1 MNIYLNRS
9 KWQAFLFF
17 FAILIGVGSLI
28 YTQFLVR
35 SLKAEERKKV
45 EMWAEATRLINS
57 ADSTQNLD
65 FLLTIIQNNNTV
77 PVILTDGHDNIID
90 TRNLGQIKT
99 DDPGFMGAK
108 IEKMKSDN
116 QPIIIELGNGFTNRI
131 YYKDSIILSQLIY
144 YPFIQLGFI
153 ILFILASYLALSSSR
168 KAEQNRVW
176 VGMSKE
182 TAHQLG
188 TPTTSLSGWVEILQ
202 NNYPDIPVI
211 KELALDVKRLEKV
224 TERFSRIGS
233 KPSLAEENIKSLIQN
248 SVNYLQTR
256 SSSKVLFVLPFS
268 ADDEINIPV
277 NPALFE
283 WVIENVCKNAMDAM
297 EGDGEITIRVEEEG
311 KFAVIDIY
319 DTGKGMPKSA
329 YKKIFN
335 PGYTTK
341 KRGWGLGLSLAKRI
355 VEEYHNGKIFVKSS
369 EIGKGTCI
377 RIMMKNG
384 KG

>member
-1 MNIYLNRS
+1 MNIFRNRNN
-9 KWQAFLFF
+9 WQVFLFL
-17 FAILIGVGSLI
+17 FAVLIGVGSLI

-45 EMWAEATRLINS
+45 EMWAEATRLINT

-65 FLLTIIQNNNTV
+65 FLLSIIENNNTV
-77 PVILTDGHDNIID
+77 PVILTDGSDNIIA
-90 TRNLGQIKT
+90 TRNIEQVKIEDSGL
-99 DDPGFMGAK
+99 MGVRL
-108 IEKMKSDN
+108 EKMKSDN
-116 QPIIIELGNGFTNRI
+116 DPIIIDLGNGTSNRI
-131 YYKDSIILSQLIY
+131 YYKDSIILSQLMY

-188 TPTTSLSGWVEILQ
+188 TPTTSMSGWIEILQ
-202 NNYPDIPVI
+202 NNYPDNPVT

-233 KPSLAEENIKSLIQN
+233 KPSLTQENIISLIQN
-248 SVNYLQTR
+248 SVNYLKTR

-268 ADDEINIPV
+268 ADEEINIPV
-277 NPALFE
+277 NPPLFE
-283 WVIENVCKNAMDAM
+283 WVIENVCKNAIDAM
-297 EGDGEITIRVEEEG
+297 EGDGEITIRVAEAE
-311 KFAVIDIY
+311 KHAIIDIS

-329 YKKIFN
+329 WKKVFN
-335 PGYTTK
+335 PGFTTK

-355 VEEYHNGKIFVKSS
+355 IEEYHHGKIFVKSS

-377 RIMMKNG
+377 RIMMKTG
-384 KG
+384 IV

>member
-1 MNIYLNRS
+1 MNIYRNRS
-9 KWQAFLFF
+9 KWKILFFLF
-17 FAILIGVGSLI
+17 AIIIGIGSLI
-28 YTQFLVR
+28 YTQYLVR

-57 ADSTQNLD
+57 ADSTQNLE
-65 FLLTIIQNNNTV
+65 FLFSIIENNSTV
-77 PVILTDGHDNIID
+77 PVILTDGHDNIIAA
-90 TRNLGQIKT
+90 RNIEQGKIE
-99 DDPGFMGAK
+99 DPGFMGQK
-108 IEKMKSDN
+108 LEKMKSSGK
-116 QPIIIELGNGFTNRI
+116 PIIIDLGNGFTNHI

-144 YPFIQLGFI
+144 YPYIQLGFI
-153 ILFILASYLALSSSR
+153 ILFILVSFLALSSSR
-168 KAEQNRVW
+168 RAEQSRVW
-176 VGMSKE
+176 VGLSKE

-202 NNYPDIPVI
+202 NNYPDIPVT

-233 KPSLAEENIKSLIQN
+233 KPSLSKENILSLIQN
-248 SVNYLQTR
+248 SVDYLKSR

-283 WVIENVCKNAMDAM
+283 WVIENVCKNAIDAM
-297 EGDGEITIRVEEEG
+297 EGDGAITIRVEEAE
-311 KFAVIDIY
+311 KHAIIDIT
-319 DTGKGMPKSA
+319 DTGKGIPKSA

-335 PGYTTK
+335 PGFTTK

-355 VEEYHNGKIFVKSS
+355 IEEYHNGKIYVKSS

-384 KG
+384 NH

>member
-1 MNIYLNRS
+1 MNIFRNRNN
-9 KWQAFLFF
+9 WQISLFL

-45 EMWAEATRLINS
+45 EMWAEATRLINR

-65 FLLTIIQNNNTV
+65 FLLSIIENNNTV
-77 PVILTDGHDNIID
+77 PVILTDGSDNIIA
-90 TRNLGQIKT
+90 TRNIEQVKI
-99 DDPGFMGAK
+99 DDSGLMGVK
-108 IEKMKSDN
+108 LEKMKSDN
-116 QPIIIELGNGFTNRI
+116 EPIIIDLGNGSTNRI

-153 ILFILASYLALSSSR
+153 ILFILVSYLALSSSR

-188 TPTTSLSGWVEILQ
+188 TPTTSMSGWIERLQ
-202 NNYPDIPVI
+202 ATYPENPVM

-233 KPSLAEENIKSLIQN
+233 KPSLTQENITSLIQN
-248 SVNYLQTR
+248 SVNYLKTR
-256 SSSKVLFVLPFS
+256 SSSKILFVLPFS
-268 ADDEINIPV
+268 ADEEINIPV
-277 NPALFE
+277 NPPLFE
-283 WVIENVCKNAMDAM
+283 WVIENVCKNAIDAM
-297 EGDGEITIRVEEEG
+297 EGDGEITIRVEEAE
-311 KFAVIDIY
+311 KHAIIDIS

-329 YKKIFN
+329 WKKVFN
-335 PGYTTK
+335 PGFTTK

-355 VEEYHNGKIFVKSS
+355 IEEYHHGKIFVKTS
-369 EIGKGTCI
+369 EIGRGTCI
-377 RIMMKNG
+377 RIIMKTG
-384 KG
+384 ID

>member
-9 KWQAFLFF
+9 KWQIFLFL

-35 SLKAEERKKV
+35 SLKAEERNKV
-45 EMWAEATRLINS
+45 EMWAEATRLINT

-77 PVILTDGHDNIID
+77 PVILSDGHDNIID
-90 TRNLGQIKT
+90 TRNLGQLKS
-99 DDPGFMGAK
+99 DDPGYLGLK

-116 QPIIIELGNGFTNRI
+116 EPIIIELGNGFTNRI
-131 YYKDSIILSQLIY
+131 YYKDSIILSQLMY

-153 ILFILASYLALSSSR
+153 ILFIIASYLALSSSR

-233 KPSLAEENIKSLIQN
+233 KPSLSEENVKSLIQN

-311 KFAVIDIY
+311 KFALIDIY
-319 DTGKGMPKSA
+319 DTGKGIPKSA

-335 PGYTTK
+335 PGFTTK

-355 VEEYHNGKIFVKSS
+355 IEEYHNGRIFVKSS

>member
-1 MNIYLNRS
+1 MNIFRNRNN
-9 KWQAFLFF
+9 WQIFLFL

-35 SLKAEERKKV
+35 SLKTEERKKV

-65 FLLTIIQNNNTV
+65 FLLSIIENNNTV
-77 PVILTDGHDNIID
+77 PVILTDASDNIIA
-90 TRNLGQIKT
+90 TRNIEQVKIEDTGT
-99 DDPGFMGAK
+99 MGVK
-108 IEKMKSDN
+108 LEKMKSDN
-116 QPIIIELGNGFTNRI
+116 QPIIIDLANGSTNRI

-153 ILFILASYLALSSSR
+153 ILFILVSYLALSSSR

-176 VGMSKE
+176 LGLSKE

-188 TPTTSLSGWVEILQ
+188 TPTTSLTGWVELLQ
-202 NNYPDIPVI
+202 NNYPDLPVT

-233 KPSLAEENIKSLIQN
+233 KPSLTQENILGLILN
-248 SVNYLQTR
+248 SVNYLKSR

-268 ADDEINIPV
+268 ADDEINLPV

-283 WVIENVCKNAMDAM
+283 WVVENVCKNGIDAM
-297 EGDGEITIRVEEEG
+297 EGNGEITIKVEEEE
-311 KFAVIDIY
+311 KYAVIDIS
-319 DTGKGMPKSA
+319 DTGKGMPKSSW
-329 YKKIFN
+329 KKVFS

-355 VEEYHNGKIFVKSS
+355 IEEYHHGKIFVKSS
-369 EIGKGTCI
+369 EPGKGTCI
-377 RIMMKNG
+377 RIMMKTG
-384 KG
+384 IV

>member
-1 MNIYLNRS
+1 LNIYRNRS
-9 KWQAFLFF
+9 KWKILFFLF
-17 FAILIGVGSLI
+17 AIIIGIGSLI
-28 YTQFLVR
+28 YTQYLVR

-57 ADSTQNLD
+57 ADSTQNLE
-65 FLLTIIQNNNTV
+65 FLFSIIENNSTV
-77 PVILTDGHDNIID
+77 PVILTDGHDNIIAA
-90 TRNLGQIKT
+90 RNIEQGKIE
-99 DDPGFMGAK
+99 DPGFMGQK
-108 IEKMKSDN
+108 LEKMKSTGE
-116 QPIIIELGNGFTNRI
+116 PIIIDLGNGFTNHI

-144 YPFIQLGFI
+144 YPYIQLGFI
-153 ILFILASYLALSSSR
+153 ILFILVSFLALSSSR
-168 KAEQNRVW
+168 RAEQSRVW
-176 VGMSKE
+176 VGLSKE

-202 NNYPDIPVI
+202 NNYPDNPVT

-233 KPSLAEENIKSLIQN
+233 KPSLSKENILSLIQN
-248 SVNYLQTR
+248 SVDYLKSR

-283 WVIENVCKNAMDAM
+283 WVIENVCKNAIDAM
-297 EGDGEITIRVEEEG
+297 EGDGAITIRVEEAE
-311 KFAVIDIY
+311 KHAIIDIT
-319 DTGKGMPKSA
+319 DTGKGIPKSA
-329 YKKIFN
+329 YKKIFS
-335 PGYTTK
+335 PGFTTK

-355 VEEYHNGKIFVKSS
+355 IEEYHNGKIYVKSS

-384 KG
+384 NH

>member
-1 MNIYLNRS
+1 MNIYRNRS
-9 KWQAFLFF
+9 KWKILFFLF
-17 FAILIGVGSLI
+17 AIIIGIGSLI
-28 YTQFLVR
+28 YTQYLVR

-57 ADSTQNLD
+57 ADSTQNLE
-65 FLLTIIQNNNTV
+65 FLFSIIENNSTV
-77 PVILTDGHDNIID
+77 PVILTDGHDNIIAA
-90 TRNLGQIKT
+90 RNIEQGKIE
-99 DDPGFMGAK
+99 DPGFMGQK
-108 IEKMKSDN
+108 LEKMKSTGE
-116 QPIIIELGNGFTNRI
+116 PIIIDLGNGFTNHI

-144 YPFIQLGFI
+144 YPYIQLGFI
-153 ILFILASYLALSSSR
+153 ILFILVSFLALSSSR
-168 KAEQNRVW
+168 RAEQSRVW
-176 VGMSKE
+176 VGLSKE

-202 NNYPDIPVI
+202 NNYPDNPVT

-233 KPSLAEENIKSLIQN
+233 KPSLSKENILSLIQN
-248 SVNYLQTR
+248 SVDYLKSR

-283 WVIENVCKNAMDAM
+283 WVIENVCKNAIDAM
-297 EGDGEITIRVEEEG
+297 EGDGAITIRVEEAE
-311 KFAVIDIY
+311 KHAIIDIT
-319 DTGKGMPKSA
+319 DTGKGIPKSA
-329 YKKIFN
+329 YKKIFS
-335 PGYTTK
+335 PGFTTK

-355 VEEYHNGKIFVKSS
+355 IEEYHNGKIYVKSS

-384 KG
+384 NH